1 MLEEVMK
8 NSTEQQI
15 KELCFNDKNI
25 TCTKMEITNC
35 KQLAKSGHNY
45 FNLTKSSTCATEFRL
60 QTVT

>member
-25 TCTKMEITNC
+25 ACTKMEIKNC
-35 KQLAKSGHNY
+35 KQLEKAAITT
-45 FNLTKSSTCATEFRL
+45 LI
-60 QTVT
+60 